1 VYLTDVVL
9 NALKA
14 YLAVR
19 GMERAG
25 DYVFV
30 REGLPLKNG
39 FICNRLKAIGKRVSV
54 QVVPHR
60 PRHTFATQLLNV
72 GCRVTSIQKLLG
84 HASVDT
90 TMAYARAFDKTVM
103 LDYFSAIHELETHT
117 DGAWHG
123 MNLGE

>member
-30 REGLPLKNG
+30 REGLP
-39 FICNRLKAIGKRVSV
+39 
-54 QVVPHR
+54 
-60 PRHTFATQLLNV
+60 
-72 GCRVTSIQKLLG
+72 
-84 HASVDT
+84 
-90 TMAYARAFDKTVM
+90 
-103 LDYFSAIHELETHT
+103 
-117 DGAWHG
+117 
-123 MNLGE
+123 